1 MMDRLFFIILS
12 LSLLSCEE
20 QAPFFKGG
28 ETGYVQPVT
37 IGHEIPGLLP
47 PHYDIELIDADSL
60 HPVMQI
66 TASKRVQRGGSYE
79 WEDAVLRLDITKEQG
94 VLLRPLLY
102 KGPLFPFSGEGK

>member
-1 MMDRLFFIILS
+1 MGRLLFIFF
-12 LSLLSCEE
+12 SLLLLACDE
-20 QAPFFKGG
+20 QVPLLQSG
-28 ETGYVQPVT
+28 EVSYVQHIT
-37 IGHEIPGLLP
+37 AGHDIPALLP

-66 TASKRVQRGGSYE
+66 TASRRVQRGGTYE

-102 KGPLFPFSGEGK
+102 KGSLLPLSSGSK